1 MKTIRKFISIVLT
14 LVMLIGVFSAVPL
27 SAAAETGSI
36 PYVERS
42 WKESSNTVVW
52 HGEFCTDYTD
62 LKHRSS
68 NTLSAGWYVVKDSF
82 TITERLYI
90 GDYTVNILLCDGAT
104 LTANDGIGLSRGG
117 TLNIYGQ
124 ADDSGKIFA
133 HYEKGPETEDI
144 NKGVI
149 GADSGDTGTIRIY
162 GGSLDVE
169 TGHTINCYYGAAIGG
184 GKGGS
189 PKKIEIYG
197 GNVTCRTHG
206 YGAAIGGGYGGKTSW
221 DQSGGTGTAAG
232 IVIYGG
238 NITANGYEGSA
249 IGSGSNCSG
258 RDNSAIAIFD
268 GDIDAVESATAA
280 GIGGGEYS
288 SNGPIDIYGGRI
300 NASGVN
306 SRYTGAGIGG
316 GREANQTSP
325 IRIHGGTIVAT
336 GGSGAGIGA
345 GYKGKAG
352 AITISGASV
361 VASSTAGGAGIGGG
375 KCDSNTGGYGGNIT
389 ISDST
394 VVATSS
400 EYEEAQAFKDTLNR
414 CIGNSKMKTDAT
426 AFADSAV
433 SMIALLVDL
442 FDDNN
447 SGTGIGGGTGGDA
460 GTITLINS
468 DITAESGKYAAAIG
482 SGEEGKV
489 DTINISNCTVRATSG
504 RYAAAIGS
512 GDESD
517 SGCTINITNGSEVVA
532 TAGTDAA
539 GIGTGNDTDG
549 TATINITDSDVTA
562 HGGNYG
568 AGIGGGDDT
577 DGGNITID
585 NSTVTADSQ
594 TDAAGIGGGESGAG
608 GTILITNSSN
618 VVATG
623 GGYGAGIGGGD
634 NGNGGSITI
643 SDYST
648 VTANGGTDAAGIGG
662 GEDGDGGTVKIY
674 NSVAYATG
682 NSYGAGIGCGE
693 DGSSAA
699 IEIYGEST
707 VEAIAGNSG
716 YSTALGNGDYVMS
729 APSVSVYI
737 DNGLVVH
744 AGSSAS
750 NTQRY
755 TGIYRYGGVWNN
767 KYANIH
773 PCEHPNA
780 KWSYFNSSSHIQ
792 KCTECD
798 STFGN
803 AQAHNWNAENV
814 CTVCGSAAVMCT
826 LTLVEKDS
834 DGTEVITEIEAPKYT
849 EYALPACTHAPAGM
863 EFIAWEDDGIYHQP
877 GNYIEITSIRLE
889 AVYLPVTEVS
899 FVDSKGTQRT
909 VQARRMSERVSYL
922 SAGWYVADENIDYSH
937 YGATL
942 LIDGSVN
949 LILADGATVNLNNS
963 GGNSLMATGTLS
975 CLSLYGQS
983 GQSGRFSCEHGNLRL
998 ADFCQYGGN
1007 VDIDGSVSTLTAT
1020 IARGSMQTKSLSASS
1035 GFYITGGTVDVG
1047 SSTTAVANT
1056 IGWTDM
1062 TDSIRFDT
1070 LKRVGEN
1077 AGVSVAEGEA
1087 FTDGTNVYSGTLSAE
1102 QIAALQGQ
1110 TLVPYT
1116 LHHFGA
1122 PEWNWSEDYEH
1133 ASATFH
1139 CVDDGCDYSKTLKAV
1154 VIKSNEQV
1162 PTCTATGSV
1171 AWEAGVEFEGTSYTD
1186 NQTKVIPKLTD
1197 MTRHPRVEPTKT
1209 TEGNIEYYTC
1219 NRCGKYFTYD
1229 ADTREYT
1236 EIDPAQTVIAKL
1248 PASNGY
1254 SLTLDDTIQINFLID
1269 AATYGAQDGYL
1280 VYEYVKTTQEETAER
1295 VDSEEIAIESLD
1307 VHSGDDIY
1315 NTDVILTLCAA
1326 PAQIAQEYIIRIY
1339 NKSGELKGTLTA
1351 SVADYCE
1358 RMQEDATYGELMR
1371 ALLNYGQ
1378 LANEYFSY
1386 AALVEGDYEVPH
1398 TEDYLADLSAE
1409 ETAALDEAVISRL
1422 HAQGAAQIKGISYIA
1437 QINPEFK
1444 FYFKNATSLNGAVSD
1459 NLNAVTET
1467 EGSYTVVR
1475 VSGLKASEFAK
1486 TFTVSLD
1493 GTEIEYNGYAYIKT
1507 ALKNA
1512 NTKALARGVFRYAQA
1527 AEKAFS

>member
-1 MKTIRKFISIVLT
+1 MLCLQPKESTMKKLKKSVSILLT
-14 LVMLIGVFSAVPL
+14 LVMIVGICILP
-27 SAAAETGSI
+27 AAADDSI
-36 PYVERS
+36 RFVTRS
-42 WKESSNTVVW
+42 WNASEKTVDAQTAI
-52 HGEFCTDYTD
+52 CNAYTD
-62 LKHRSS
+62 LSHY
-68 NTLSAGWYVVKDSF
+68 TSASLASGWYVVKSSF
-82 TITERLYI
+82 TISNRLYV
-90 GDYTVNILLCDGAT
+90 GNNTVNLILCDGAT
-104 LTANDGIGLSRGG
+104 LTANDGIGVSKNGI
-117 TLNIYGQ
+117 LNIYGQ
-124 ADDSGKIFA
+124 TNNSGKIYA
-133 HYEKGPETEDI
+133 HYEKGPESEDI
-144 NKGVI
+144 NKGII
-149 GADSGDTGTIRIY
+149 GADTGDTGTIRIY
-162 GGSLDVE
+162 GASLDVE

-189 PKKIEIYG
+189 PKKIEIFG
-197 GNVTCRTHG
+197 GNITCRTHG

-238 NITANGYEGSA
+238 NISAYGYDGAA

-258 RDNSAIAIFD
+258 KDNSAITIFG
-268 GDIDAVESATAA
+268 GDIEAVDSTTAA
-280 GIGGGEYS
+280 GIGGGAYS
-288 SNGPIDIYGGRI
+288 SNGSIDIYGGKI

-316 GREANQTSP
+316 GRESNQTSP
-325 IRIHGGTIVAT
+325 IRIHGGIIVST

-352 AITISGASV
+352 AITISDASV

-375 KCDSNTGGYGGNIT
+375 KRDSNTGGHGGNIT

-400 EYEEAQAFKDTLNR
+400 EYAQAQAFKDTLNR

-433 SMIALLVDL
+433 SLVAILVDL

-482 SGEEGKV
+482 SGEEGEV
-489 DTINISNCTVRATSG
+489 DAINISNCTVHATGGS
-504 RYAAAIGS
+504 YAAAIGS

-517 SGCTINITNGSEVVA
+517 SGCTIHITNGSEVVA

-549 TATINITDSDVTA
+549 TATIYITDSAVTA

-594 TDAAGIGGGESGAG
+594 TDGAGIGGGESGNG

-648 VTANGGTDAAGIGG
+648 VTATGGEDGAGIGG

-693 DGSSAA
+693 DGSSAT

-716 YSTALGNGDYVMS
+716 YSTALGNGDYMMS

-798 STFGN
+798 STFGA

-826 LTLVEKDS
+826 LNLVEKDS

-863 EFIAWEDDGIYHQP
+863 EFIAWEDDGIYYEP
-877 GNYIEITSIRLE
+877 GNYIEITSNSLR

-899 FVDSKGTQRT
+899 FIDSKGTQRT
-909 VQARRMSERVSYL
+909 VQARRMSEKVSYL

-942 LIDGSVN
+942 YIDGSVN

-963 GGNSLMATGTLS
+963 GGNSLMAVSSLS
-975 CLSLYGQS
+975 GLSLYGQS

-998 ADFCQYGGN
+998 ADLNQYGGN
-1007 VDIDGSVSTLTAT
+1007 IDIDGSVGTLTAT
-1020 IARGSMQTKSLSASS
+1020 IARGSMQTKSLGASS
-1035 GFYITGGTVDVG
+1035 GFHITGGTVEVN
-1047 SSTTAVANT
+1047 STTTAVANT
-1056 IGWTDM
+1056 IDWTDA
-1062 TDSIRFDT
+1062 TDSIRFNT
-1070 LKRVGEN
+1070 IKLVGEK
-1077 AGVSVAEGEA
+1077 ACVSVAEGKA

-1102 QIAALQGQ
+1102 QIAALEGQ

-1154 VIKSNEQV
+1154 VIKSNEKV

-1171 AWEAGVEFEGTSYTD
+1171 AWEAGVEFEGTAYTD
-1186 NQTKVIPKLTD
+1186 EQTQVIPKLTD
-1197 MTRHPRVEPTKT
+1197 MPR
-1209 TEGNIEYYTC
+1209 
-1219 NRCGKYFTYD
+1219 
-1229 ADTREYT
+1229 
-1236 EIDPAQTVIAKL
+1236 
-1248 PASNGY
+1248 AS
-1254 SLTLDDTIQINFLID
+1254 
-1269 AATYGAQDGYL
+1269 
-1280 VYEYVKTTQEETAER
+1280 
-1295 VDSEEIAIESLD
+1295 
-1307 VHSGDDIY
+1307 
-1315 NTDVILTLCAA
+1315 
-1326 PAQIAQEYIIRIY
+1326 
-1339 NKSGELKGTLTA
+1339 A
-1351 SVADYCE
+1351 SA
-1358 RMQEDATYGELMR
+1358 
-1371 ALLNYGQ
+1371 
-1378 LANEYFSY
+1378 
-1386 AALVEGDYEVPH
+1386 
-1398 TEDYLADLSAE
+1398 
-1409 ETAALDEAVISRL
+1409 
-1422 HAQGAAQIKGISYIA
+1422 
-1437 QINPEFK
+1437 
-1444 FYFKNATSLNGAVSD
+1444 
-1459 NLNAVTET
+1459 
-1467 EGSYTVVR
+1467 
-1475 VSGLKASEFAK
+1475 
-1486 TFTVSLD
+1486 
-1493 GTEIEYNGYAYIKT
+1493 
-1507 ALKNA
+1507 
-1512 NTKALARGVFRYAQA
+1512 
-1527 AEKAFS
+1527 AFSQP

>member
-1 MKTIRKFISIVLT
+1 MKNLRKSVSILLT
-14 LVMLIGVFSAVPL
+14 LVMIIGICILP
-27 SAAAETGSI
+27 AAAEDTI
-36 PYVERS
+36 RFIARS
-42 WKESSNTVVW
+42 WNASEKTVDAQTANCNT
-52 HGEFCTDYTD
+52 YTD
-62 LKHRSS
+62 LSQLTSHSLAS
-68 NTLSAGWYVVKDSF
+68 GWYVVKSSF
-82 TITERLYI
+82 TITNRLYV
-90 GDYTVNILLCDGAT
+90 GNNTVNIILCDGAT
-104 LTANDGIGLSRGG
+104 LTANDGIGVSKNGI
-117 TLNIYGQ
+117 LNIYGQ
-124 ADDSGKIFA
+124 ADDSGKIYA

-184 GKGGS
+184 GKGGAAQ
-189 PKKIEIYG
+189 KIEIYG
-197 GNVTCRTHG
+197 GNIRCRTHG

-238 NITANGYEGSA
+238 NITANGYDGSA

-258 RDNSAIAIFD
+258 KDNSAIAIFG
-268 GDIDAVESATAA
+268 GDIEAVDSTTAA

-325 IRIHGGTIVAT
+325 IRIHGGTIVST

-352 AITISGASV
+352 AITISDASV

-375 KCDSNTGGYGGNIT
+375 KRDSNTGGHGGNIT

-447 SGTGIGGGTGGDA
+447 SGAGIGGGTGGDA

-489 DTINISNCTVRATSG
+489 DTINISNCTVHATGG

-517 SGCTINITNGSEVVA
+517 SGCTINITNGSKVVA

-549 TATINITDSDVTA
+549 TATIHITDSEVTA

-594 TDAAGIGGGESGAG
+594 TDAAGIGGGESGDG

-634 NGNGGSITI
+634 DGNGGSITI

-674 NSVAYATG
+674 NSVVNATG

-693 DGSSAA
+693 DGSSAT

-826 LTLVEKDS
+826 LTLVEKGS

-899 FVDSKGTQRT
+899 FIDSKGTQRT

-963 GGNSLMATGTLS
+963 GGNSLVAAGTLS
-975 CLSLYGQS
+975 GLSLYGQS

-998 ADFCQYGGN
+998 ADLNQYGGN
-1007 VDIDGSVSTLTAT
+1007 VDIDGSVGTLTAT
-1020 IARGSMQTKSLSASS
+1020 IVRGSMQAKSLSASS
-1035 GFYITGGTVDVG
+1035 GFHITGGTVDVG

-1062 TDSIRFDT
+1062 TDSIRFNT
-1070 LKRVGEN
+1070 LKCVGEN
-1077 AGVSVAEGEA
+1077 AGVSVAEGKA
-1087 FTDGTNVYSGTLSAE
+1087 LTDGENVYTDTLTAS
-1102 QIAALQGQ
+1102 QIAALQAK
-1110 TLVPYT
+1110 TLTPYR
-1116 LHHFGA
+1116 LHHFGE
-1122 PEWNWSEDYEH
+1122 PEWVWSEDNEH
-1133 ASATFH
+1133 ASAVFRCT
-1139 CVDDGCDYSKTLKAV
+1139 DSGCEVTQKKEAEIQKIS
-1154 VIKSNEQV
+1154 EQES
-1162 PTCTATGSV
+1162 TCTASGAV
-1171 AWEAGVEFEGTSYTD
+1171 VWEAAVVFEDNTYT
-1186 NQTKVIPKLTD
+1186 NRQTQSLPKLKD
-1197 MTRHPRVEPTKT
+1197 MTFHPRVEPTKGK
-1209 TEGNIEYYTC
+1209 EGNIDYYTC
-1219 NRCGKYFTYD
+1219 NHCGKYFVYD
-1229 ADTREYT
+1229 SDTREYT
-1236 EIDPAQTVIAKL
+1236 EIDESQTVLPKL
-1248 PASNGY
+1248 PAANGY
-1254 SLTLDDTIQINFLID
+1254 SLTLDDTIHVNFLID
-1269 AATYGAQDGYL
+1269 AACYDAQDGYI
-1280 VYEYVKTTQEETAER
+1280 VYEYVKSTNEESAER
-1295 VDSEEIAIESLD
+1295 VLSEEISMESLEQYA
-1307 VHSGDDIY
+1307 GDNDY
-1315 NTDVILTLCAA
+1315 HGNAVLTLSAA
-1326 PAQIAQEYIIRIY
+1326 PAQIAEEYIIHVY
-1339 NKSGELKGTLTA
+1339 NKDGELQDTLRA
-1351 SVADYCE
+1351 SIAGYCE
-1358 RMQEDATYGELMR
+1358 KMKADATYGELMT

-1378 LANEYFSY
+1378 LANEYFGY
-1386 AALVEGDYEVPH
+1386 AAKVDGDYEVPH
-1398 TEDYLADLSAE
+1398 TENYKATLSAQE
-1409 ETAALDEAVISRL
+1409 SAALDSLAVANIL
-1422 HAQGAAQIKGISYIA
+1422 NQGAAQVTGVSYIA
-1437 QINPEFK
+1437 QMNPEFK
-1444 FYFKNATSLNGAVSD
+1444 FFFTGTSATEAEVSGDLSAKVEQTNTGATVRVTG
-1459 NLNAVTET
+1459 LNASDF
-1467 EGSYTVVR
+1467 G
-1475 VSGLKASEFAK
+1475 K
-1486 TFTVSLD
+1486 TFTVTID
-1493 GTEIEYNGYAYIKT
+1493 GTALEYNGYAYLKAAMNSA
-1507 ALKNA
+1507 ALSD
-1512 NTKALARGVFRYAQA
+1512 LARGIFRYAQA
-1527 AEKAFS
+1527 AEKTFN